1 MTSKSSYVLIFFWL
15 LINCSFGNLSRLKE
29 RLMSKDV
36 KCICLQLFVLTGWT
50 ISGFGKQCLFEI
62 YNSVLIHCCCCNKY
76 CVSLLELI
84 IKSIVKC
91 GKYHTCNKH
100 SLAFINPKTY
110 ILKCLEIDVSLR
122 LKLI

>member
-1 MTSKSSYVLIFFWL
+1 MLVLNIQQCFTLLLLSFFL
-15 LINCSFGNLSRLKE
+15 
-29 RLMSKDV
+29 
-36 KCICLQLFVLTGWT
+36 
-50 ISGFGKQCLFEI
+50 
-62 YNSVLIHCCCCNKY
+62 HKY

-100 SLAFINPKTY
+100 SLAFIKPKTY